1 MRISVPREVKDHE
14 FRVALTPSGVNELV
28 RRGHQVGVEAGAGKG
43 SMIPDEEFAS
53 AGATILQGAQAAWEF
68 GDLVVKVKEP
78 QEQEFP
84 LMRPDQVLFTYL
96 HLAAEPEV
104 TRALMDSRITSVAY
118 ETVQLPDGMLPLL
131 YPMSEVAGCLASQVG
146 AYHLTL
152 HQGGRGVLMGGIG
165 GVDNAKVV
173 VLGAGV
179 AGMNAANIALGM
191 GADVTVL
198 DTNLDKL
205 RGAFWRW
212 DGRVRQLMSNALTI
226 EQELLDADLVI
237 GSVLI
242 PGARAPK
249 LVSNDLVSRMKSG
262 AVLVDIAIDQGGCM
276 EGSSPSS
283 HADPTYRVHDTIF
296 YSVTNM
302 PSLVPSTATQALT
315 NATFPYVL
323 TMAEQGWRG
332 AMTSD
337 AALALGLSTHAGQLT
352 NTLVG
357 EALGLDS
364 ITPQE
369 ALAG

>member
-14 FRVALTPSGVNELV
+14 FRVALTPPGVNELV
-28 RRGHQVGVEAGAGKG
+28 QRGHEVGVETGAGDG
-43 SMIPDEEFAS
+43 SMIPDEEFAA
-53 AGATILQGAQAAWEF
+53 AGATILPGAEAVWEY

-84 LMRPDQVLFTYL
+84 LMREGQVLFTYL

-104 TRALMDSRITSVAY
+104 TRALVESRTTSVAY
-118 ETVQLPDGMLPLL
+118 ETVQLPGGMLPLL

-146 AYHLTL
+146 AYHLTR

-205 RGAFWRW
+205 RSAFWRW
-212 DGRVRQLMSNALTI
+212 DGRVRQLMSNGLTI
-226 EQELLDADLVI
+226 EEELLGADLVI

-242 PGARAPK
+242 PGARTPK

-276 EGSSPSS
+276 EDSRPTS

-302 PSLVPSTATQALT
+302 PSLVPSTATRALT
-315 NATFPYVL
+315 NATFPYVGKI
-323 TMAEQGWRG
+323 AELGWRD
-332 AMTSD
+332 AMRAD
-337 AALALGLSTHAGQLT
+337 PALALGLNTHAGQVT
-352 NTLVG
+352 NQPVAD
-357 EALGLDS
+357 ALGLDS

-369 ALAG
+369 ALAE

>member
-1 MRISVPREVKDHE
+1 MRIAVPREVKDHE

-28 RRGHQVGVEAGAGKG
+28 RRGHEVGVEAGAGQG
-43 SMIPDEEFAS
+43 AMIPDEEFAS
-53 AGATILQGAQAAWEF
+53 AGATILPDPRAAWEF

-78 QEQEFP
+78 QAQEFP
-84 LMRPDQVLFTYL
+84 LMRADQVLFTYL

-104 TRALMDSRITSVAY
+104 TRALMESRTTSVAY
-118 ETVQLPDGMLPLL
+118 ETVQLPDGTLPLL

-146 AYHLTL
+146 AYHLTR

-226 EQELLDADLVI
+226 EQELVDADLVI

-242 PGARAPK
+242 PGARTPK
-249 LVSNDLVSRMKSG
+249 LVSTDLVRRMKSG
-262 AVLVDIAIDQGGCM
+262 AILVDIAIDQGGCM
-276 EGSSPSS
+276 EDSRPSS
-283 HADPTYRVHDTIF
+283 HAEPTYRVHDTIF

-302 PSLVPSTATQALT
+302 PSLVPTTATQALT

-323 TMAEQGWRG
+323 RIAEQGLGG
-332 AMTSD
+332 AMESD
-337 AALALGLSTHAGQLT
+337 PALALGLNTHAGQLT
-352 NTLVG
+352 NAPVG
-357 EALGLDS
+357 LALGLES

-369 ALAG
+369 ALAR